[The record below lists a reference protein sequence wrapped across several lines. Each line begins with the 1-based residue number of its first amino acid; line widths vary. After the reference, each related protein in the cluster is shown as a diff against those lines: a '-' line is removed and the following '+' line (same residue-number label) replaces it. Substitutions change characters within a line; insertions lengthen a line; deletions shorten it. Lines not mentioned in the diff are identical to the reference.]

1 MSSPPSFGEAPRLDS
16 IPRLGRRAVLIIF
29 LVALALRIAAAA
41 AVGFSNLRFGDARG
55 YLSAARTLVTEGRY
69 PDRTD
74 PFHFR
79 APGYPVFLVAATFGR
94 PDRVALAKLANVL
107 LGSLSPLVLAA
118 LSARLFRRRRLAIAT
133 GFVGALNPAF
143 VLMSADVQSEALFL
157 LLLLCAGY
165 LLLAA
170 TDRPSTSLSLASG
183 GFLAVAA
190 LTRPSALVLAPML
203 AAPFLDRRYPVRVR
217 WHLAASALLGFLFLL
232 APWTVRNAV
241 VFRQLLPVNDATGYA
256 FYYGNSDWIFRFYG
270 LRTREEYDRWIAEM
284 DRDLQRQVRELD
296 GAGRRS
302 PAERSRYFF
311 RKALSER
318 AEDPVRWAG
327 LFLRKTWDWLRPY
340 PRPWYWPRWVV
351 IGVGAFYA
359 VLTVF
364 AAAGLL
370 AAQRRGVAL
379 FALAV
384 LVISM
389 GAHVA
394 LMVVWRYRMPYWDP
408 ILLLYG
414 TQGAADTLTGRWRA
428 RS

>member
-1 MSSPPSFGEAPRLDS
+1 MSVPSLSVEAPPLPS
-16 IPRLGRRAVLIIF
+16 IPRLGRRAVLLIF
-29 LVALALRIAAAA
+29 LLALAVRVAAAA
-41 AVGFSNLRFGDARG
+41 AVGFTTLRFGDARG

-79 APGYPVFLVAATFGR
+79 APGYPVFLAAATFGH
-94 PDRVALAKLANVL
+94 PDRVVLAKLANVL

-118 LSARLFRRRRLAIAT
+118 FAALLFRRRGLAIAT
-133 GFVGALNPAF
+133 GIAGALNPAF

-183 GFLAVAA
+183 GFLAIAA
-190 LTRPSALVLAPML
+190 LTRPSALVLSPLL
-203 AAPFLDRRYPVRVR
+203 AAPLLDRRYPLRVR
-217 WHLAASALLGFLFLL
+217 WHIAASALLGFLLLL
-232 APWTVRNAV
+232 APWTVRNAL

-256 FYYGNSDWIFRFYG
+256 FYYGNSDWIFRFYDV
-270 LRTREEYDRWIAEM
+270 RSREEYDRWIAEI
-284 DRDLQRQVRELD
+284 DRDLQEQVRELD
-296 GAGRRS
+296 RAGRTS

-318 AEDPVRWAG
+318 IDEPARWAG
-327 LFLRKTWDWLRPY
+327 LLLRKSWDWMRPY

-351 IGVGAFYA
+351 IGLGAFNVA
-359 VLTVF
+359 LTFF

-370 AAQRRGVAL
+370 AAPRRGAALVAV
-379 FALAV
+379 AV
-384 LVISM
+384 LVMSM
-389 GAHVA
+389 AAHV
-394 LMVVWRYRMPYWDP
+394 LLVVVWRYRMPYWDP
-408 ILLLYG
+408 VLLLYG
-414 TQGAADTLTGRWRA
+414 VFGADTLLGRWR
-428 RS
+428 RSS